1 MRCQLSRLRHRR
13 RCHGMIRPAF
23 AGFTIICALLA
34 IGCRNEIKRDVAS
47 HTSLWGSP
55 NIAAHGRH
63 WFDFFAVS
71 ASRDSEAEEDRF
83 ALRNRAA
90 AALRLRI
97 GLSPTRQFGRSPIVR
112 SCRIGFLVNA
122 EKLCENISPRRALEY
137 FTRRRWPSKWQS
149 LDGKRICLLCER
161 VITGPQI
168 EIWHDHRG
176 QYLRKCPRTDA
187 PQSRRIG
194 FIWAMQ
200 LRPRRTF
207 CTTAKT
213 AESYPSR
220 AVQ

>member
-1 MRCQLSRLRHRR
+1 
-13 RCHGMIRPAF
+13 MIRPAF

-137 FTRRRWPSKWQS
+137 FTRRRWAFEVTVARRQTYLPIMRASNYGPADRNLARSPWPVS
-149 LDGKRICLLCER
+149 AEMSDGRM
-161 VITGPQI
+161 P
-168 EIWHDHRG
+168 
-176 QYLRKCPRTDA
+176 

>member
-1 MRCQLSRLRHRR
+1 
-13 RCHGMIRPAF
+13 MIRPAF

-149 LDGKRICLLCER
+149 LDGKHICLLCER
-161 VITGPQI
+161 VITGQQI

-176 QYLRKCPRTDA
+176 QYLRKCPTDGCPA
-187 PQSRRIG
+187 IAAHWFYMGNAAAAAAHILHDGKNGRI
-194 FIWAMQ
+194 I
-200 LRPRRTF
+200 
-207 CTTAKT
+207 
-213 AESYPSR
+213 S
-220 AVQ
+220 